1 MTLLYVMQLFAK
13 SIPLFTIIHIDSVSL
28 HAKIITTGYQDEL
41 DKNMKI
47 ENKSTRA
54 EDRPTY
60 VMPVL
65 FV

>member
-13 SIPLFTIIHIDSVSL
+13 SIPLIHIDSASL

-41 DKNMKI
+41 DKNMTI

-54 EDRPTY
+54 EDIPTC
-60 VMPVL
+60 VMPV
-65 FV
+65 